1 MMWGGSSAGAT
12 SVSMGAFIKSVND
25 QRRSSVGG
33 VSGKGLRRRS
43 AEARNRDGSV
53 DSEAGKCVC
62 LGGCACERL

>member
-1 MMWGGSSAGAT
+1 MKVTRVMWGSSSAGAT

-43 AEARNRDGSV
+43 ADVRNREGSV
-53 DSEAGKCVC
+53 DSQAG
-62 LGGCACERL
+62 E